1 LHKANADKPAK
12 VTVLAAG
19 ERCLLIAMK
28 ISQNLQAQGL
38 DFDIVNARFVKP
50 LDEELLQGLKSDYV
64 ITMEDNVALGGFG
77 SMVNS
82 KWLEL
87 GKTAK
92 IKNFAYRDEFI
103 HQGGVSELQAEFGVN
118 CKDIE
123 NYILDAIHEG

>member
-1 LHKANADKPAK
+1 
-12 VTVLAAG
+12 
-19 ERCLLIAMK
+19 
-28 ISQNLQAQGL
+28 
-38 DFDIVNARFVKP
+38 
-50 LDEELLQGLKSDYV
+50 
-64 ITMEDNVALGGFG
+64 
-77 SMVNS
+77 MVNS